1 MLSTTELN
9 YDIGTKQPAY
19 VVGTHFKVTAGR
31 QIPVRIPHLMPD
43 IHRGDNPVELI
54 NPANRIFVND
64 RSSMPALKH
73 IVYIDTSVYATLE
86 NNAHTKHLPNMR
98 NSLCGDFKELMT
110 TVSFID
116 GERVTCDFF
125 NRSVYSID
133 FNTNE

>member
-19 VVGTHFKVTAGR
+19 VVGNHNKVTAGK
-31 QIPVRIPHLMPD
+31 QVPVRIPHLMPD
-43 IHRGDNPVELI
+43 IHQGDNPIEVI
-54 NPANRIFVND
+54 NSASKIFVND
-64 RSSMPALKH
+64 SASMPALKH
-73 IVYIDTSVYATLE
+73 IVHIDTEVYATLE
-86 NNAHTKHLPNMR
+86 NNAHTKRLPNMR
-98 NSLCGDFKELMT
+98 YSLCGNFKELMT